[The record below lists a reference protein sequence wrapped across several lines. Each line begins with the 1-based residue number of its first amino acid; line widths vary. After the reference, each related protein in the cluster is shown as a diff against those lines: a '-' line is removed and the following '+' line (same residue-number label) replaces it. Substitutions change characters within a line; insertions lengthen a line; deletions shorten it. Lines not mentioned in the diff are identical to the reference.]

1 MSKTHKKIYTVLNYI
16 EHLLILAS
24 TVTGYVSVS
33 LFALLV
39 CIPIETVTSEIGFKI
54 CVITT
59 WIKK

>member
-39 CIPIETVTSEIGFKI
+39 CIPIETVTSEI
-54 CVITT
+54 
-59 WIKK
+59 